1 MSTGPGRR
9 EVAHRI
15 FASEFSD
22 ATHSFT
28 RGDEERAPKYVVS
41 PSGALMNRVFVVGV
55 LTEVQAV
62 NEETVRARIADPTGV
77 FVVYAS
83 QYQPDA
89 RAALQDLSPPAFVA
103 VTGKA
108 NTFAPDGAERTYTSI
123 RPEAV
128 ATVDAGTRDHWIV
141 TTAERTIE
149 RVGGVA
155 RVLRNGDR
163 EDENGIARALREYD
177 PGPAYLSALYI
188 QCLEA
193 LEVVTG
199 ERERVTTELDLEAEG
214 QPEYALDELVA
225 AGDALAPTSPPDPT
239 TAAPPAA
246 PEDEEPS
253 SRAPPEETV
262 VSDDEREAI
271 ENEFGTEFATGDEVD
286 SPAEPAPAEVEPE
299 AEAPPDEADD
309 EDGEALP
316 DRLVELL
323 EELDTGEGVPREE
336 LIAAGAE
343 RFGLSEEALQEAVRE
358 AMMDG
363 RCYEPAEDVLRPI

>member
-1 MSTGPGRR
+1 MSAGPGRR

-15 FASEFSD
+15 FASEFGD
-22 ATHSFT
+22 ATYSFT

-41 PSGALMNRVFVVGV
+41 PTGALLNRVFVVGV

-77 FVVYAS
+77 FVIYAS

-89 RAALQDLSPPAFVA
+89 RAALRDLSAPTFLA

-108 NTFAPDGAERTYTSI
+108 NTFAPEGAERTYTSI

-128 ATVDAGTRDHWIV
+128 AAVDAATRDHWIV

-155 RVLRNGDR
+155 GALGNADR
-163 EDENGIARALREYD
+163 EGENGIGRAIEQYD
-177 PGPAYLSALYI
+177 PGPTYLSALYT

-199 ERERVTTELDLEAEG
+199 EREGVSAEVELGAEG
-214 QPEYALDELVA
+214 EPARSLDELIA
-225 AGDALAPTSPPDPT
+225 AADALRPAGPADPSPPSPT
-239 TAAPPAA
+239 EDEGSSQPRP
-246 PEDEEPS
+246 PED
-253 SRAPPEETV
+253 TV
-262 VSDDEREAI
+262 VTDDERDAI
-271 ENEFGTEFATGDEVD
+271 ESEFGTEFATGDEVD
-286 SPAEPAPAEVEPE
+286 SPAAPARADEDPVAGPS
-299 AEAPPDEADD
+299 PDDEDD
-309 EDGEALP
+309 EDGEVLV

-323 EELDTGEGVPREE
+323 EELDTGEGVPREQ
-336 LIAAGAE
+336 LITTGVD
-343 RFGLSEEALQEAVRE
+343 RFGAREEELAEAVRE

-363 RCYEPAEDVLRPI
+363 RCYEPAEDILRPI